1 MTHIVRLALTAGVAA
16 AVVVGIAKIW
26 TAPASAPGQSPH
38 AAAVTVAKTL
48 PVPVPVPAS
57 KSGAMPV
64 PMASDMEMAAPEG
77 VSAPE
82 HGPPLPPATKHGLAY
97 RLRQYP
103 AVFLASPQQRAAADH
118 LRKQLYAA
126 AIRLAP
132 PRAAVAAGFSLRR
145 ARRPPG
151 ERRVMW
157 FHSENRLWHAAR
169 GATLEPGRPDTL
181 IYADLP
187 GKPLQLVGVMIS
199 MPRGV
204 RGPTPGGP
212 ITRWHY
218 HLVCV
223 AGDKRGL
230 APRSDGSC
238 PAASKLSVGSE
249 MMHVWFTRD
258 LRSAFAIHAPWP
270 ELCAGRLLPA
280 ATCASGQRFTGM

>member
-1 MTHIVRLALTAGVAA
+1 MRRNAQVSVVSGVMLLFA
-16 AVVVGIAKIW
+16 VGIGEIRSVPASG
-26 TAPASAPGQSPH
+26 PASAQPRHDRATEVMSMAGMPMPTTS
-38 AAAVTVAKTL
+38 TGL
-48 PVPVPVPAS
+48 PP
-57 KSGAMPV
+57 
-64 PMASDMEMAAPEG
+64 G
-77 VSAPE
+77 VSLPKN
-82 HGPPLPPATKHGLAY
+82 GPLLPARAEHGLAH

-103 AVFLASPQQRAAADH
+103 AVFLATARQRAQAER
-118 LRKQLYAA
+118 LRRRLYAETRRWANPRSA
-126 AIRLAP
+126 A
-132 PRAAVAAGFSLRR
+132 AAGFDLRR
-145 ARRPPG
+145 PRRPSG

-169 GATLEPGRPDTL
+169 RASIDPSRPDTL

-187 GKPLQLVGVMIS
+187 GRPLRLVGVMIS

-223 AGDKRGL
+223 TDGRRGL

-238 PAASKLSVGSE
+238 PGGSKLGLGSE

-258 LRSAFAIHAPWP
+258 LRSAYAVHAPWT
-270 ELCAGRLLPA
+270 ELCAGRLLPPS
-280 ATCASGQRFTGM
+280 TCAAGNRFSGM